1 MSKRIATEKGRQFIA
16 SHLSGRWKV
25 SEMPDFEDD
34 YLSETRNPHV
44 NLSVNRRDLSISG
57 DYEFGLESGELNG
70 EVIEEESDVDGT
82 RKKTIKILFSFEGY
96 SEMDEENG
104 YGMAT
109 LSEDGKTL
117 TGRMNY
123 HGADR
128 YRFVW
133 KRLHGKSNA

>member
-1 MSKRIATEKGRQFIA
+1 MPKKTSAKNVRQLRAKDI
-16 SHLSGRWKV
+16 SGKWKV
-25 SEMPDFEDD
+25 TEMPDFEED

-44 NLSVNRRDLSISG
+44 NLSVKGANLSG
-57 DYEFGLESGELNG
+57 DYEFALESGELNG
-70 EVIEEESDVDGT
+70 EVIQDEIEGWDGV
-82 RKKTIKILFSFEGY
+82 KKKRFRILFSFEGT

-104 YGMAT
+104 YGEAT

-117 TGRMNY
+117 AGRMNY

-133 KRLHGKSNA
+133 KRLRAKSKA